1 MRCDWK
7 RSPRGKIF
15 GVVTGLAEWR
25 ELDPNTTRIIVGI
38 ISLCTMPFSIIIYLV
53 LALILPMDHS
63 GTYANYES
71 DRNEY
76 ARKSSGGIWEN
87 ATDDFKKNMD
97 NMKESYKTYRKSS
110 KKDVEDAEW
119 EERSTEDIRAEY
131 EELKKK
137 VEDMEAE
144 MFDKEK
150 DWDARFKDSED
161 R

>member
-1 MRCDWK
+1 MKIAWK

-25 ELDPNTTRIIVGI
+25 ELDPNTTRTIVGI
-38 ISLCTMPFSIIIYLV
+38 ISLFTMPFSIIIYLV
-53 LALILPMDHS
+53 LALLLPMDH
-63 GTYANYES
+63 GTYYKRAES
-71 DRNEY
+71 NTT
-76 ARKSSGGIWEN
+76 GGFWEN
-87 ATDDFKKNMD
+87 TTDDFKETVD
-97 NMKESYKTYRKSS
+97 NMKKSYKEYAKTS
-110 KKDVEDAEW
+110 KKDDVEDAQW

-137 VEDMEAE
+137 VESMEAE

-161 R
+161 K

>member
-38 ISLCTMPFSIIIYLV
+38 IAFCTMPLSIIVYLV

-63 GTYANYES
+63 GAYANYES
-71 DRNEY
+71 DRSEY
-76 ARKSSGGIWEN
+76 ARKSSEGVWEN
-87 ATDDFKKNMD
+87 TPP
-97 NMKESYKTYRKSS
+97 KSKRHS
-110 KKDVEDAEW
+110 KDDVEDAKW